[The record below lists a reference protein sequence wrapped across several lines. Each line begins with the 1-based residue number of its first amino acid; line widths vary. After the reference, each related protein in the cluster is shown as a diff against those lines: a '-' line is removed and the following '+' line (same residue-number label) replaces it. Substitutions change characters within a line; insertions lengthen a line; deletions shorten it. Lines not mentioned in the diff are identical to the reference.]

1 MSDGNNWLCD
11 SPLYDNAPLLGIW
24 FIGVEYHLYD
34 EYVLSKSIVVFHVQ
48 KEPGVTHNA
57 STCSPLCVYI
67 LFHFV
72 FVFFQYLSSENTVTM
87 YSVYIIKSASGH
99 QTYVGMTNNFARRI
113 RQHNGEIQ
121 GGATYTHRAVD
132 WYPICIIDGF
142 ETMVEAMQAEWAL
155 KRRGRRRGAVGRFDR
170 LNHILSTQSKWTSRS
185 PDIETQHLNYYVDD
199 AFRGSFDFDCC
210 ELYWKC
216 HAND

>member
-1 MSDGNNWLCD
+1 MS
-11 SPLYDNAPLLGIW
+11 
-24 FIGVEYHLYD
+24 
-34 EYVLSKSIVVFHVQ
+34 
-48 KEPGVTHNA
+48 
-57 STCSPLCVYI
+57 
-67 LFHFV
+67 
-72 FVFFQYLSSENTVTM
+72 
-87 YSVYIIKSASGH
+87 YSVYIIKSASGN

-199 AFRGSFDFDCC
+199 AFRGLFDFDCC

-216 HAND
+216 HTN